1 MSILSG
7 RVCIV
12 TGAGQGIGRAIAL
25 ALARE
30 GAVVAVADIDE
41 KMAGDVAAELR
52 DGGGEAMAA
61 TVDVSQR
68 AQVMALVDAVASRFG
83 RIDVLVNNAGIVLM
97 VPTLEITEAQWQE
110 VQDVN
115 LKGALFCSQAA
126 AKVMLRQGSGNIIN
140 IASIAAH
147 RSSPGASAYSA
158 SKAGLLALTG
168 VMAAEWGPHNIRVNS
183 ISPTGVETRMGLQ
196 LRQLNP
202 ERFERRDARIP
213 LRRNAQVEDVADA
226 AVFLASDRASYIT
239 GRDLLID
246 GGLSLLNPG
255 FVE

>member
-1 MSILSG
+1 MLSG
-7 RVCIV
+7 RVCLV

-30 GAVVAVADIDE
+30 GAVVAIADIDE
-41 KMAGDVAAELR
+41 QMAGDAAAELR
-52 DGGGEAMAA
+52 HAGGEAMAA
-61 TVDVSQR
+61 AVDVSRR
-68 AQVMALVDAVASRFG
+68 APVTAFVDAVASRFG
-83 RIDVLVNNAGIVLM
+83 RLDVLVNNAGVVLM

-147 RSSPGASAYSA
+147 RSSPGACAYAA

-202 ERFERRDARIP
+202 GKFERRDARIP
-213 LRRNAQVEDVADA
+213 LRRNAQVEDIAEA

>member
-1 MSILSG
+1 MTMLSG
-7 RVCIV
+7 KVCIV

-25 ALARE
+25 AMARE
-30 GAVVAVADIDE
+30 GALVCVADIDG

-52 DGGGEAMAA
+52 DTGGEAIAME
-61 TVDVSQR
+61 VDVSQR
-68 AQVMALVDAVASRFG
+68 ATVMGMADAVTARFG

-97 VPTLEITEAQWQE
+97 TPTLEITEAQWQQ

-115 LKGALFCSQAA
+115 LRGALYCSQAA
-126 AKVMLRQGSGNIIN
+126 AKVMLRQGGGNIIN

-147 RSSPGASAYSA
+147 RSSPGASAYAA
-158 SKAGLLALTG
+158 SKAGLLALSG

-202 ERFERRDARIP
+202 AKFERRDARIP
-213 LRRNAQVEDVADA
+213 LRRNAQVEDIAGA

>member
-1 MSILSG
+1 MLSG

-30 GAVVAVADIDE
+30 GALVAVADIDG
-41 KMAGDVAAELR
+41 KMAGDVAAELC
-52 DGGGEAMAA
+52 GEGGEAIAA

-68 AQVMALVDAVASRFG
+68 AQVSAWVDAVDSRFG

-97 VPTLEITEAQWQE
+97 APTLEITEEQWQQ
-110 VQDVN
+110 VQSVN
-115 LKGALFCSQAA
+115 LMGALFCSQAA

-147 RSSPGASAYSA
+147 RSSPEASAYSA

-202 ERFERRDARIP
+202 EKFERRDARIP
-213 LRRNAQVEDVADA
+213 LRRNAQVEDVAGA

>member
-1 MSILSG
+1 MSMLSG
-7 RVCIV
+7 KVCIV

-25 ALARE
+25 AMARE
-30 GAVVAVADIDE
+30 GAVVAVADIDGG
-41 KMAGDVAAELR
+41 MAADVAAELG
-52 DGGGEAMAA
+52 DAGGEAFAA
-61 TVDVSQR
+61 AVDVSQS
-68 AQVMALVDAVASRFG
+68 AQVTALADSVVERFG
-83 RIDVLVNNAGIVLM
+83 RIDVLVNNAGIILLA
-97 VPTLEITEAQWQE
+97 PALEITEAQWQQ
-110 VQDVN
+110 VHDVN

-126 AKVMLRQGSGNIIN
+126 AKAMLRQGSGNIIN

-147 RSSPGASAYSA
+147 RSSPGASAYAA

-168 VMAAEWGPHNIRVNS
+168 VLAAEWGPHNIRVNS
-183 ISPTGVETRMGLQ
+183 ISPTSVETRMGLQ

-202 ERFERRDARIP
+202 ARFERCDARIP
-213 LRRNAQVEDVADA
+213 LRRNAQVDDIADA